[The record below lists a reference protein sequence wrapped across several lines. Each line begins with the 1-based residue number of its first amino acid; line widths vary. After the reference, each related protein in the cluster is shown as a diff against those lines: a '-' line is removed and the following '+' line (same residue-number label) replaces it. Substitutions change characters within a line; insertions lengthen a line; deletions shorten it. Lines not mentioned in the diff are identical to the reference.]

1 MEEKQST
8 YELSNL
14 EINRNNVLNWLSFF
28 RYVYPLTDY
37 QKKKIDKFVKTRYT
51 VKRDKLL
58 DEIFDV

>member
-8 YELSNL
+8 YVLSNL

-28 RYVYPLTDY
+28 RDVYPLTDY

>member
-14 EINRNNVLNWLSFF
+14 EINRNNLLNLLSFF
-28 RYVYPLTDY
+28 RHVYPLTDY

>member
-14 EINRNNVLNWLSFF
+14 EINRNNVLNWLTFF
-28 RYVYPLTDY
+28 RDVYPLTDY
-37 QKKKIDKFVKTRYT
+37 QKMKIDKFVKTRYT

>member
-28 RYVYPLTDY
+28 RDVYPLTDY
-37 QKKKIDKFVKTRYT
+37 QKTKIDKFVKTRYT
-51 VKRDKLL
+51 VKRDRLL

>member
-28 RYVYPLTDY
+28 RDVYPLTDY